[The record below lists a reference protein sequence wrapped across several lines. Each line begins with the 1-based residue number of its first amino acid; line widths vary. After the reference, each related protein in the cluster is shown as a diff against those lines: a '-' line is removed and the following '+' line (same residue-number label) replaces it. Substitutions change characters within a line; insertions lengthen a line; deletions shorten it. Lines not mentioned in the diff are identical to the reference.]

1 MGYLISRLLCDM
13 TFSYINLFFVFALF
27 IFFLVYAL
35 SKEGRDEHGRG
46 ILGRA
51 CLYGV
56 IALFVGMNLL
66 TLFTYTVTSDP
77 LVYTNA
83 VRLVFNAF
91 FLTADLSILILRK
104 LR

>member
-1 MGYLISRLLCDM
+1 
-13 TFSYINLFFVFALF
+13 
-27 IFFLVYAL
+27 
-35 SKEGRDEHGRG
+35 
-46 ILGRA
+46 
-51 CLYGV
+51 
-56 IALFVGMNLL
+56 MNLL